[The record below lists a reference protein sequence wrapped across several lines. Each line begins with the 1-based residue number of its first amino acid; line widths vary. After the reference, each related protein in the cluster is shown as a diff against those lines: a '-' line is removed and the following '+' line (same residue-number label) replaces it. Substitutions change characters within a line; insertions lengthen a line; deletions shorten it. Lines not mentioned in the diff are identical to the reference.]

1 MNIYFYNNYHN
12 GDVFLSRE
20 FVRDIKRKIGEEHYY
35 IHNNDFSILKDFD
48 IKQIKIDTPGDN
60 SSVTY
65 KENDIF
71 INTWIG
77 QNNAKYLKYGCSMKS
92 FYLLYSEI
100 FEKLNINIEKINFY
114 TPTVDFNLID
124 KFSIDKFVMPQKSL
138 LVCNNVVLS
147 GQSPNFDF
155 DLIIDYLSNIFN
167 DFLFI
172 MTNDTKLSKLNV
184 ISADSI
190 IGNKINNLLEISY
203 LSTKCD
209 IIMGRPSGPY
219 IFTLIKDNIINS
231 NKIFI
236 GFSYCEGDTIV
247 IQETKSKS
255 YWFNNFNEEFIK
267 TTIKSLI
274 Q

>member
-1 MNIYFYNNYHN
+1 
-12 GDVFLSRE
+12 
-20 FVRDIKRKIGEEHYY
+20 
-35 IHNNDFSILKDFD
+35 
-48 IKQIKIDTPGDN
+48 
-60 SSVTY
+60 
-65 KENDIF
+65 
-71 INTWIG
+71 
-77 QNNAKYLKYGCSMKS
+77 
-92 FYLLYSEI
+92 
-100 FEKLNINIEKINFY
+100 
-114 TPTVDFNLID
+114 
-124 KFSIDKFVMPQKSL
+124 MPQKSL